1 MNKVIEKKEGKER
14 KEKIEVCVLC
24 GKPTPYLIT
33 TPINERE
40 GYVEGAGQLCANCCN
55 EIYD

>member
-1 MNKVIEKKEGKER
+1 MKKEKEK
-14 KEKIEVCVLC
+14 KEKIEACVLC

-40 GYVEGAGQLCANCCN
+40 GYVEGCGQVCEDCRKTL
-55 EIYD
+55 